1 MRMKRFIQSIS
12 LMTVAL
18 FFIVSCVKKTP
29 IEQSAP
35 LPKEQPKAEATQQ
48 PQQRPETTPRVVM
61 QAPQGIQ
68 VEKGGE
74 EKYIVLNF
82 DGADIKTV
90 ISTIGELLGINYILS
105 PNVSGNVTIQSFK
118 KFPMKDLFSIFQ
130 SILEMNGLTAV
141 RDGSLYRIV
150 PIETA
155 KQQPT
160 PVESGKEVKVYLDSS
175 FVTQII
181 PIQYVKAS
189 DAANVLKNFT
199 PRGTDITVYEPNNL
213 LIITAPPQAMARL
226 MKILEAIDISETE
239 RESARTFVYYV
250 ENGDAKKLADIL
262 KTIYVEKKGVA
273 PRPAVTATPIRPL
286 TLPGVQQ
293 LPGTTIVSGE
303 VEGEVSITPYEDINA
318 IIIKTTPRNF
328 LTIAETLK
336 KLDILPKQVLIEVM
350 IAEVTL
356 GNSDS
361 MGVEWTLQRALGGH
375 RWGTFG
381 LRGTMPNATGS
392 TAIAPFPVP
401 TITTTNTQTSSTTTS
416 TTTGTNPN
424 LPGLVADVLDSTRLF
439 EVLVNLY
446 GSSNRLN
453 VLASPHILALDNKEA
468 KIEIGSEIP
477 IATGL
482 LQQPATGATATS
494 YAFVAAGQIQYKT
507 VGLLLTVTP
516 HINDKNQVTLKINQE
531 VSSKGADQALAGITS
546 PTFITRKAQTTAVV
560 QNGHTLVLGGLI
572 QESRNTTKAGIPFLS
587 RLPIIGMLFG
597 STTTSVDRTEL
608 LIMVTPHVVSS
619 KEEADRLTNEFQE
632 KVRTIKKRL
641 EDYKEVMRP
650 KDADTK
656 KQ

>member
-1 MRMKRFIQSIS
+1 
-12 LMTVAL
+12 
-18 FFIVSCVKKTP
+18 
-29 IEQSAP
+29 
-35 LPKEQPKAEATQQ
+35 
-48 PQQRPETTPRVVM
+48 
-61 QAPQGIQ
+61 
-68 VEKGGE
+68 
-74 EKYIVLNF
+74 
-82 DGADIKTV
+82 
-90 ISTIGELLGINYILS
+90 
-105 PNVSGNVTIQSFK
+105 
-118 KFPMKDLFSIFQ
+118 
-130 SILEMNGLTAV
+130 
-141 RDGSLYRIV
+141 
-150 PIETA
+150 
-155 KQQPT
+155 
-160 PVESGKEVKVYLDSS
+160 
-175 FVTQII
+175 
-181 PIQYVKAS
+181 
-189 DAANVLKNFT
+189 
-199 PRGTDITVYEPNNL
+199 
-213 LIITAPPQAMARL
+213 MARL

-439 EVLVNLY
+439 EVLINLY

-453 VLASPHILALDNKEA
+453 VLASVSPFMAILYCL
-468 KIEIGSEIP
+468 
-477 IATGL
+477 IARSNSFF
-482 LQQPATGATATS
+482 AS
-494 YAFVAAGQIQYKT
+494 Y
-507 VGLLLTVTP
+507 VTP
-516 HINDKNQVTLKINQE
+516 RLRC
-531 VSSKGADQALAGITS
+531 SSGLSGSSSTMILGRAHDE
-546 PTFITRKAQTTAVV
+546 KAMEDRSRTDRSIPEAVY
-560 QNGHTLVLGGLI
+560 L
-572 QESRNTTKAGIPFLS
+572 SSIPFVNL
-587 RLPIIGMLFG
+587 LPFWFYQKH
-597 STTTSVDRTEL
+597 
-608 LIMVTPHVVSS
+608 PVVSS
-619 KEEADRLTNEFQE
+619 FPYPHEF
-632 KVRTIKKRL
+632 IIW
-641 EDYKEVMRP
+641 YKLICLS
-650 KDADTK
+650 A
-656 KQ
+656 